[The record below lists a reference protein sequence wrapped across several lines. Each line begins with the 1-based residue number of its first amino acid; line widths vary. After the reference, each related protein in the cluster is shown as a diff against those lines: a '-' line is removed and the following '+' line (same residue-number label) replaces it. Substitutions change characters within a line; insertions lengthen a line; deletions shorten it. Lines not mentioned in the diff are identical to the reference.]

1 MIQANFLLDTL
12 EATERFGEILGRA
25 LRAGD
30 VIALLGDL
38 GAGKTTLTQAIAH
51 GMGVTDDVTSP
62 TFTLVQEYGG
72 AIPLFHFDVYRIDAD
87 ELTEIGFEEYF
98 ERGGVVLIEWAD
110 RVMSL
115 LPSEYLTLKITL
127 SEDEAELSDADTVPR
142 RIRVI
147 AFGRRYTEL
156 ASECAP
162 KWSGME

>member
-1 MIQANFLLDTL
+1 MIQANFLLNTPDDT
-12 EATERFGEILGRA
+12 ARFGEVLGRA

-30 VIALLGDL
+30 IVALLGDL
-38 GAGKTTLTQAIAH
+38 GAGKTTLTQAIAK
-51 GMGVTDDVTSP
+51 GMGITEDVTSP
-62 TFTLVQEYGG
+62 TFTLVQEYEGSV
-72 AIPLFHFDVYRIDAD
+72 PLFHFDVYRIDA
-87 ELTEIGFEEYF
+87 EQLAEIGFEEYF
-98 ERGGVVLIEWAD
+98 ERGGVVLIEWAE

-127 SEDEAELSDADTVPR
+127 SEDEAELNDEDNIPR

-156 ASECAP
+156 AAECAP